1 MRVQAMTTSFTWILI
16 LVGIILVLLARL
28 FSGDVHP
35 PLPATLLETLGVTV
49 ATVLTVKL
57 IYEKL
62 IAEEHFAQFQS
73 LLKNELG
80 NLENLTGTSLRLG
93 ILEEFATRSAYIE
106 RYSVDQIISVSANQ
120 SRLRCIGNSL
130 FHVMNRSDQLERAL
144 SKGMTIEL
152 CLLGPQYHSRIIQ
165 ELTGLYLT
173 DIQSSLDAT
182 RDFLAKITESKPPG
196 ALDIRLHSILLWDSF
211 ISFTTSEDST
221 IIGWDL
227 SFGRDLS
234 DKRVFV
240 LDAAKPLGQDLTR
253 RYERLWNRA
262 EHLVLY
268 RNQTV
273 EVNKLQDLMAG

>member
-1 MRVQAMTTSFTWILI
+1 MTTSFTWILI
-16 LVGIILVLLARL
+16 LMGTILVLLAKL

-35 PLPATLLETLGVTV
+35 PLLATLLETLGVTV

-62 IAEEHFAQFQS
+62 IAEEHFGQFRS

-173 DIQSSLDAT
+173 DIQGSLDAT

-196 ALDIRLHSILLWDSF
+196 VLDLRLHSILLWDSF
-211 ISFTTSEDST
+211 ISFATSEGST

-240 LDAAKPLGQDLTR
+240 LDATKPLGQDLTR

-262 EHLVLY
+262 EQLVLY

-273 EVNKLQDLMAG
+273 EVNKLQGLTAG